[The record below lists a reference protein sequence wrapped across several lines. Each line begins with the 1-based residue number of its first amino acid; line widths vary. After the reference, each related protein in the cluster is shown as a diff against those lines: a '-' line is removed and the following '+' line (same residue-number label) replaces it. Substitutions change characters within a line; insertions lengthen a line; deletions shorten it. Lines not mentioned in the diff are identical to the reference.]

1 MRLQQG
7 RFPLTPTKYHRPS
20 PTNLSELASACSV
33 DLDCPMFASDFFL
46 PGNAFHVWSHR
57 SGGVLPAEA
66 KGRKLADIAIADR
79 FDPVSGSSPLASI

>member
-1 MRLQQG
+1 
-7 RFPLTPTKYHRPS
+7 
-20 PTNLSELASACSV
+20 
-33 DLDCPMFASDFFL
+33 MFASDFFL